1 MTDRSIAII
10 DSGIG
15 GLSVFHAIKK
25 IMPDQNIIY
34 CCDSA
39 GFPYGHKDKKNIIS
53 RIKYCIEKLLKS
65 FDLSLIVIACNTASI
80 HTLEVIRKDYK
91 IKIVGVVP
99 AIKTAGAL
107 SQNRHIGLLA
117 TPQTVASDYVET
129 LIQQFLNDCHVFKI
143 GSSKL
148 VKIAES
154 RICLGIEP
162 EISEIKEIIQPF
174 LSLQNTPDVIVLGCT
189 HFAFITDLLIKA
201 TPKKITWIEPSVSIA
216 NRVNTL
222 ISIQK
227 NNAASKGNAFVSTCN
242 SKYNTSF
249 ISYLNN
255 IGFQYTYSI

>member
-25 IMPDQNIIY
+25 SMPNQNIIY

-39 GFPYGHKDKKNIIS
+39 GFPYGHKDKKSIVY
-53 RIKYCIEKLLKS
+53 RIKYCIDKLLKS

-80 HTLEVIRKDYK
+80 HTLEIIRKDYN

-99 AIKTAGAL
+99 AIKTAGSL
-107 SQNRHIGLLA
+107 SQKRHIGILA
-117 TPQTVASDYVET
+117 TPQTIASDYVET
-129 LIQQFLNDCHVFKI
+129 LIQQFLNGCHVSKI

-162 EISEIKEIIQPF
+162 EISEIKQIIQPF

-201 TPKKITWIEPSVSIA
+201 IPKKITWIEPSVSIA
-216 NRVNTL
+216 NRVNAL
-222 ISIQK
+222 ISNQETSTT
-227 NNAASKGNAFVSTCN
+227 AKGNAFISTCN